1 MAAHFGLWSPDKVNL
16 YERQGQFED
25 KMGKV
30 SSHFGAGPGPGRCPK
45 PVKFEANLG
54 REYIQDLGS
63 RASMQQI

>member
-54 REYIQDLGS
+54 RE
-63 RASMQQI
+63 